1 MLAFDSKEI
10 ISYSLI
16 DGKKPRDYVLSTDL
30 STFTFMRSDS
40 FMIVIYGL
48 FFSSFGSL
56 IRRLADIFT
65 IFLSNNNPSKSTL
78 KVFEQQITDFS

>member
-1 MLAFDSKEI
+1 MCLWRPFNGCFVRLRRGWNTKSDLIDVFASFFLLSYSKIVYQIMLAFDSKEI

-40 FMIVIYGL
+40 FMIVI
-48 FFSSFGSL
+48 
-56 IRRLADIFT
+56 
-65 IFLSNNNPSKSTL
+65 
-78 KVFEQQITDFS
+78 